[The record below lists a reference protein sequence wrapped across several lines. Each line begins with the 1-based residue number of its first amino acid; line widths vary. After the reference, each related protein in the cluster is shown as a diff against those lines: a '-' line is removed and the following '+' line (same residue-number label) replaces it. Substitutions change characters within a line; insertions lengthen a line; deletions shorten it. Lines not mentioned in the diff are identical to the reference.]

1 MEISKLQR
9 FFFKLNRFREKHLN
23 RQQYLVILGG
33 LVGLASG
40 TVAVLMKN
48 LTYFV
53 QSLFF
58 IESSSYYDHMYKIGL
73 PIIGLVLV
81 YVFKT
86 RLIKSEIGQGIS
98 TTLYAISKRKG
109 LFKYFQTYASLVAA
123 PITVGF
129 GGSAGLEAPTVVT
142 SASLS
147 TRFSRYLKLNQ
158 ATKTLLIGCAAAG
171 AMSSLFKAPI
181 AAIIFAIE
189 IFSLDLTLVSM
200 IPLLVASVSAILTS
214 YFFFGND
221 YLLQTQITDSF
232 SFSDMPLYGILG
244 VFTAFISIMFSRI
257 YISIFSRFKQMSSKL
272 NRALVGGGC
281 LLILM
286 LLTPQIYG
294 EGYAL
299 INELLA
305 GKHFTA
311 TENYAFNQFE
321 NIWTVIVF
329 LMLLLFLKIL
339 ASSITIAAGGVGG
352 IFAPVLF
359 IGSIAGHCFGMIIN
373 QLKILNHDIA
383 LSNYTLV
390 GMAGLMAGVMHA
402 PLTAIFLIAELTSG
416 YSLFIPLMITAA
428 ISYMITQRFQKH
440 SVYHLELAQRGDL
453 VTHNKDQ
460 AVLTLMEIEQ
470 VIETNFRILNE
481 SMTLGEVVK
490 EGVIKS
496 SRNIFPVVD
505 HQQQFKGI
513 ILLDHIRTIMFDQDM
528 YDKVKVYD
536 LMQSAPD
543 VIDLSSC
550 KMSLIMQKFQQT
562 EAWNLPVVKDG
573 KYVGFISKS
582 KLLTAYRQKLIEVTV

>member
-23 RQQYLVILGG
+23 RQQYLVVLGG

-181 AAIIFAIE
+181 AAIIFSIE

-272 NRALVGGGC
+272 NRALVGGVC

-373 QLKILNHDIA
+373 QLKILNHEIA

-470 VIETNFRILNE
+470 VIETNFCILNE

-562 EAWNLPVVKDG
+562 EAWNLPVVKEG

>member
-272 NRALVGGGC
+272 NRVLVGGVC

-470 VIETNFRILNE
+470 VIETNFCILNE

-550 KMSLIMQKFQQT
+550 KMSLIMEKFQQT
-562 EAWNLPVVKDG
+562 EAWNLPVVKEG

>member
-272 NRALVGGGC
+272 NRVLVGGVC

-373 QLKILNHDIA
+373 QLKILNHNIA